1 MNPRRLY
8 RSRDR
13 QLAGVAGGMAEYLD
27 VDPTVIRISWI
38 LITVVTGGLALI
50 AYLLLALVIP
60 MSPYPAG
67 TVWQGQTGTPGW
79 SGTPGG
85 WAGGAYGTEG
95 WTVPPTA
102 SQWPPQAVPVAPRQ
116 ESRGIGAAAIVGIVL
131 IVIGALALMDVA
143 VPSIH
148 MGAIIGPAILLAL
161 GAGLLASSVRRP
173 VEPHAAPSGT
183 ATPGPATGAE
193 ASAWSSVPSEMAP
206 WPSSQPAPA
215 AAPSGAAR
223 PAGSAPAS
231 TAPDQDATATDVPTV
246 SGPNSQPPVSPA

>member
-67 TVWQGQTGTPGW
+67 TVWQNQAPAPGW
-79 SGTPGG
+79 SANPGG
-85 WAGGAYGTEG
+85 WAGGAYGTQG

-102 SQWPPQAVPVAPRQ
+102 SPWPPQAVPVAPRH

-148 MGAIIGPAILLAL
+148 TGAIIGPAILLAL
-161 GAGLLASSVRRP
+161 GAGLLASSIRRP
-173 VEPHAAPSGT
+173 VEPFAAPAGT
-183 ATPGPATGAE
+183 PATDPAAAAE
-193 ASAWSSVPSEMAP
+193 ANAWSSVPSEMAP
-206 WPSSQPAPA
+206 WPASNPVPA
-215 AAPSGAAR
+215 ASSGAAR
-223 PAGSAPAS
+223 PADSAS
-231 TAPDQDATATDVPTV
+231 GQTAQDPDATETDVPTV
-246 SGPNSQPPVSPA
+246 SGPNSQPPAASA